1 MTKNRNGKLLN
12 SLLIPFRKVSAH
24 DGSETL
30 NPTMVES
37 RLRLEKRI
45 ELALGSTPDLLQT
58 VPKLLG

>member
-1 MTKNRNGKLLN
+1 
-12 SLLIPFRKVSAH
+12 
-24 DGSETL
+24 
-30 NPTMVES
+30 MVES